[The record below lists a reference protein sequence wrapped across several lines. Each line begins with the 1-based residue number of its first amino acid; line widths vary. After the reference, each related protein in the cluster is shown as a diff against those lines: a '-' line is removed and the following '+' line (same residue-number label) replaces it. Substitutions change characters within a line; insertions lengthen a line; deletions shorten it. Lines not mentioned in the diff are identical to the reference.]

1 MLADYFMKKIAVIV
15 RDRQSE
21 ALRMSV
27 GLTVL
32 NDTVE
37 IFITE
42 KLKDDENTEAQME
55 AIKDLK
61 LKTYSTVAGSEF
73 EYISP
78 EAMADKLLEYDRVLP
93 Y

>member
-1 MLADYFMKKIAVIV
+1 MAKLAVV
-15 RDRQSE
+15 VGNRQSE
-21 ALRMSV
+21 ALRMSI

-32 NDTVE
+32 NDTVD

-42 KLKDDENTEAQME
+42 KFKDKDNESTETHLE
-55 AIKDLK
+55 AIKALK
-61 LKTYSTVAGSEF
+61 LKLYSTVSGSEF

-78 EAMADKLLEYDRVLP
+78 EALADKLLEYDRVLP

>member
-1 MLADYFMKKIAVIV
+1 MAKIAVIV
-15 RDRQSE
+15 RNRQGE

-32 NDTVE
+32 NDTVD

-42 KLKDDENTEAQME
+42 KFKKNNKENSEKHLE
-55 AIKDLK
+55 AIMDLK
-61 LKTYSTVAGSEF
+61 LKVYSIVPGSEF
-73 EYISP
+73 AYISP
-78 EAMADKLLEYDRVLP
+78 EEMADKLLEYDRVLP

>member
-1 MLADYFMKKIAVIV
+1 MKQFAVIV

-42 KLKDDENTEAQME
+42 KLAEDENAESHLKT
-55 AIKDLK
+55 IKDMELK
-61 LKTYSTVAGSEF
+61 IYSTVSGTEF
-73 EYISP
+73 EYVST
-78 EAMADKLLEYDRVLP
+78 EAMADKLLEYDGVLP